1 MLGVVKDAIA
11 LCMDA
16 VAFWWVCSMAA
27 NSAWK
32 AARVWSLLQGVI
44 KISVVLWGWGGVVVV
59 VALMLLSDVFQFCL
73 VQRKTLFGTFV
84 DVVFVVK
91 ISSVDGFGGFE
102 EHHCAMVRHSH
113 RAMFQSFG
121 NGDEFTG
128 VDIDVALS
136 KLHAHS
142 TSSDKEN
149 FVFVLVGMP
158 DEFTFHACKFDLKIV
173 YVGGNSGIPRFVDIG
188 KGGGQVDFGRESGEG
203 AGFGEC
209 TAQEVSG
216 AKKHGV
222 PGVPGVYQVGG

>member
-1 MLGVVKDAIA
+1 
-11 LCMDA
+11 
-16 VAFWWVCSMAA
+16 MAA

-102 EHHCAMVRHSH
+102 EHHVTVVRHSH

-173 YVGGNSGIPRFVDIG
+173 YVGGNSGIPWFVDIG

-222 PGVPGVYQVGG
+222 PQGVLFFWILAKKLKKL